1 MNKHPF
7 IEWPRRRRWA
17 AACAGLVLLLAGVN
31 ARGLTAEEQARFAD
45 GIYLRGYYETAVSEY
60 LLFLR
65 DHLGHE
71 RTPDV
76 LYRTGE
82 CYRQMN
88 NQAGAERFYKRV
100 ADEYPDTL
108 QAARAMLRR
117 AEAALAD
124 ERTDDA
130 RALLKALLK
139 TKPGG
144 EIAAA
149 GLHYLGL
156 TEQKAGDSEAAA
168 KAFGEILKKHGD
180 TPQATFAAL
189 ELAKLGEAEK
199 VEADKMTGWFEAA
212 VKAAA
217 TPGARAEAMYRWGE
231 WAYQRGQ
238 YQLAADVLQS
248 LQMELPEERRAN
260 DALLIA
266 AWSFYYLGRSAEAL
280 DDAEKLIANAQDAET
295 AASGRYLRANCL
307 RRMNRD
313 GEALQDYE
321 YVAGNHPGTTFAGR
335 AAYEIMVTHFKRGD
349 YAKAL
354 SAMPGQP
361 DKSQAADVLWM
372 RAESERELGRLEL
385 ARARYETLLTDFPK
399 SAQAPA
405 ALMRLGAMA
414 RAAGQHAEA
423 ADRFRRVADDYP
435 RYEGVADALKE
446 AALAR
451 QSGGDAAQALEDWNA
466 LLVKK
471 IPAEAAAEA
480 RLHKALVLID
490 LNRGAEAAALLDEL
504 LAAKPPAGLAAQAH
518 YWRGTLLAGAE
529 KWSEAEKAF
538 RACLESGP
546 DASTASL
553 ARLSLTQALQRQG
566 RMDEAADQ
574 VEALAGDA
582 RQVADNPALMEWLI
596 RHRFDQED
604 TPRALKAAEALAAHA
619 AEPSWRQMAWYRAG
633 ICRTELGH
641 EQQAIAA
648 FEKAVAQDART
659 REGAEARLLL
669 AMLELKT
676 GSLARAEEYFAA
688 AAESAT
694 DDDAL
699 NLRVR
704 AYFGLGETA
713 EAAGDRDKA
722 ARHFMS
728 VAVLYDDP
736 EWTPRAL
743 FRAGQLYEKSGNAA
757 AQKSAWDE
765 LLERYPESSFA
776 RQVEAMSP

>member
-7 IEWPRRRRWA
+7 IEWPRAGGPRRRRWA
-17 AACAGLVLLLAGVN
+17 AACAGLVLLMAGAN

-199 VEADKMTGWFEAA
+199 AEADKMTGWFEAA

-248 LQMELPEERRAN
+248 LQMELPEERRAS

-266 AWSFYYLGRSAEAL
+266 AWSFYYLGRTAEAL

-385 ARARYETLLTDFPK
+385 ARARYETLLTDFSK

-446 AALAR
+446 AAAF
-451 QSGGDAAQALEDWNA
+451 
-466 LLVKK
+466 
-471 IPAEAAAEA
+471 
-480 RLHKALVLID
+480 
-490 LNRGAEAAALLDEL
+490 LDEL

-688 AAESAT
+688 AAESAM